1 MIGIMKELFLY
12 MYYRTARFYKY
23 FGQWDPESVGM
34 LIYLAFI
41 SNYINAIIIL
51 LYYFFFEAD
60 IPIIYSQILIGTF
73 AVIGMFTGTE
83 KLYAKLDEKYKNESN
98 RVLKGWIVFVV
109 VTGGWIAVI
118 LSWSISKA

>member
-1 MIGIMKELFLY
+1 MKDLFLY

-51 LYYFFFEAD
+51 LYYYFFEAD

-98 RVLKGWIVFVV
+98 RVLKGWIVFIII
-109 VTGGWIAVI
+109 TGGWIAVI
-118 LSWSISKA
+118 LSWSISRA